1 MVSDLSFP
9 MPPRHTV
16 RSLELNRE
24 DLYEDETVLL
34 YSDATENRALL
45 PIWEDIRKES
55 PEKVILL
62 KSAGQEQVYIDRHG
76 NETLKISL
84 RNERVLG
91 DIIGVERL
99 LIDLSG
105 LPHQI
110 WAPILKLAIK
120 LNVPTRVLYAEPESY
135 KLHSSPASETMF
147 DLSVKFDGMAPLPG
161 FACLSGPDDESEC
174 VFIALLGFE
183 GSRPERLVLQL
194 DTEPKVIPIVGVP
207 GFQIEYPSY
216 TVACNRNLLR
226 EYRAHSEIRLAK
238 ASCPF
243 ETYEVIKE
251 IRKDNPS
258 SYIYLAPIG
267 TKPHSLGAIMYAILN
282 PDNLEVLYD
291 NPVRKLGRTSG
302 VGVIHIFDCSM
313 FDV

>member
-1 MVSDLSFP
+1 
-9 MPPRHTV
+9 MPQRHTI
-16 RSLELNRE
+16 RSLELNE
-24 DLYEDETVLL
+24 EHLYQNETILL
-34 YSDATENRALL
+34 YKDATENRALL
-45 PIWEDIRKES
+45 PIWEEIR
-55 PEKVILL
+55 EKNPKKIISVQNV
-62 KSAGQEQVYIDRHG
+62 GQERVLIERDG
-76 NETLKISL
+76 FEPVKVSL

-91 DIIGVERL
+91 DIINVDRL

-120 LNVPTRVLYAEPESY
+120 LSVPTRVLYAEPESY

-161 FACLSGPDDESEC
+161 FACLGGPDDENDC
-174 VFIALLGFE
+174 VFVALLGFE

-194 DTEPKVIPIVGVP
+194 DTDPKVIPVVGVP

-226 EYRAHSEIRLAK
+226 EYQAHSEIRFAK

-243 ETYEVIKE
+243 DTYNVISE
-251 IRKDNPS
+251 IRKDNPD

-267 TKPHSLGAIMYAILN
+267 TKPHSLGAIMYAIIN
-282 PDNLEVLYD
+282 PENVEVLYD
-291 NPVRKLGRTSG
+291 NPVRRVGRTSG
-302 VGVIHIFDCSM
+302 VGVIHIYDCGM